1 MYMFLMNNL
10 MWFWL
15 AVMVVCVIFEVFTF
29 TLTTVWGAVAALVM
43 IFVSK
48 TNMPLKWQIMLFLIL
63 TIALV
68 LTTRPFAVKKLK
80 LGSEKTNVDSM
91 QDQEVL
97 VTKKISQFEKGEVKV
112 KNGVIWTAVT
122 EDGSE
127 LEEGAVCRITS
138 INGNTLTVRRI

>member
-48 TNMPLKWQIMLFLIL
+48 TNLPLKWQIMLFLIL

-112 KNGVIWTAVT
+112 KNGVIWAAVS

-127 LEEGAVCRITS
+127 LEEGTVCRIAA
-138 INGNTLTVRRI
+138 IKGNTLTVRRI